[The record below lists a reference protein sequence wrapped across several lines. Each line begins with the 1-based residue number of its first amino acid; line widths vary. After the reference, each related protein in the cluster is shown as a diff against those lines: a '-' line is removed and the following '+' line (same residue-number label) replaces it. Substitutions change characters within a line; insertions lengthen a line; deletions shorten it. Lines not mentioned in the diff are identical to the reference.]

1 MNTDGTWRPKI
12 QKKQQCAWE
21 GAYGNDRVSNAPAV
35 FLAGRLHLIF
45 FCSQICFCFDES
57 FWVHFLNKKQKRRY
71 PVEKLL
77 KKLCLSLSLCL
88 LLAAGAVITT
98 PTDAQAIDSQWCCTV
113 WKGEGGGNYAMKNG
127 SSSSA
132 SLRVVGRYSKS
143 HQARNAAQSYVNN
156 GYYLIGPCRC
166 DKAWNFHSWIQRR
179 GNRYTSQQDL
189 RSWNRSY
196 NIKHYGTANP

>member
-1 MNTDGTWRPKI
+1 MNTHGTCCPLKI

-21 GAYGNDRVSNAPAV
+21 DAYGHDRVSNAPAV
-35 FLAGRLHLIF
+35 FIAAHLNLF
-45 FCSQICFCFDES
+45 FCSQFCFSFDFS
-57 FWVHFLNKKQKRRY
+57 FWVLFLNKKQERKNRM
-71 PVEKLL
+71 

-88 LLAAGAVITT
+88 LLGAGAAITA

-143 HQARNAAQSYVNN
+143 HRARNAAQSYVNN

-179 GNRYTSQQDL
+179 GSRYTSQQDL
-189 RSWNRSY
+189 RNWNRSY